1 MSTNSKIG
9 IQLECGKIRSVSCH
23 WDGNHKS
30 VGKMLH
36 EHYQD
41 KEKVE
46 KLIALGSLS
55 YLEPEVDIP
64 EGIKHSFN
72 NPAEGIT
79 VAYFRDRKEG
89 IRPSVTN
96 HNSKEDFLYGLS
108 YLFTKEGI
116 WVIGTVFD
124 DGIREQRLEDVLKL
138 EGIIQ

>member
-23 WDGNHKS
+23 WDGHHKT

-41 KEKVE
+41 KAKVE

-55 YLEPEVDIP
+55 YLEKEVDIP
-64 EGIKHSFN
+64 EGVTHNFN
-72 NPAEGIT
+72 KPAEGIT
-79 VAYFRDRKEG
+79 VAYHRDRKQG
-89 IRPSVTN
+89 FKASVAN
-96 HNSKEDFLYGLS
+96 YDSKEKFLGGLS
-108 YLFTKEGI
+108 YLFTKEGV
-116 WVIGTVFD
+116 WVVGTVFE
-124 DGIREQRLEDVLKL
+124 GEQRLEDVLKE

>member
-9 IQLECGKIRSVSCH
+9 IQSECGKIRSISCH
-23 WDGNHKS
+23 WDGHHKT

-55 YLEPEVDIP
+55 YLEKEVDIP
-64 EGIKHSFN
+64 EGITHNFN
-72 NPAEGIT
+72 KPAEGIT
-79 VAYFRDRKEG
+79 VAYHRDRGEKFHTSHYISSE
-89 IRPSVTN
+89 
-96 HNSKEDFLYGLS
+96 EFLGGLS
-108 YLFTKEGI
+108 YLFTKEGV
-116 WVIGTVFD
+116 WVVGTVFD
-124 DGIREQRLEDVLKL
+124 GEQRLEDVLKQ

>member
-23 WDGNHKS
+23 WDGQHKS

-55 YLEPEVDIP
+55 YLAEEVDIP

-79 VAYFRDRKEG
+79 VAYHRDRGEKFHTTYYINKE
-89 IRPSVTN
+89 
-96 HNSKEDFLYGLS
+96 EFLGGLS
-108 YLFTKEGI
+108 YLFTKEGV
-116 WVIGTVFD
+116 WVIGTAFD
-124 DGIREQRLEDVLKL
+124 DGNSEQRLEDVLKL